1 MKKMHTVQNAN
12 CTAVIQQH
20 VHSEYVQP
28 VAVKDMMQKQ
38 MHAQNT
44 AVHVK
49 QKDMMRMMSTV
60 MYVTSTAVMRQHV
73 QTIAAPAIQQAM
85 MKIQRHV
92 QTIAQSAIHLH
103 TSCQII
109 ARNVICMAVI
119 QQHVQRENVLHV
131 VAKVMMR
138 VQVYVQTIAAP
149 AMQRDIMK
157 TQPRVLRFVVFA
169 T

>member
-1 MKKMHTVQNAN
+1 MTKIPTAQNVN
-12 CTAVIQQH
+12 CTTDIQQH
-20 VHSEYVQP
+20 VHREYVLP
-28 VAVKDMMQKQ
+28 VEEKVTMQKQ
-38 MHAQNT
+38 MHVQNT

-119 QQHVQRENVLHV
+119 QQHDQR
-131 VAKVMMR
+131 
-138 VQVYVQTIAAP
+138 
-149 AMQRDIMK
+149 
-157 TQPRVLRFVVFA
+157 
-169 T
+169 